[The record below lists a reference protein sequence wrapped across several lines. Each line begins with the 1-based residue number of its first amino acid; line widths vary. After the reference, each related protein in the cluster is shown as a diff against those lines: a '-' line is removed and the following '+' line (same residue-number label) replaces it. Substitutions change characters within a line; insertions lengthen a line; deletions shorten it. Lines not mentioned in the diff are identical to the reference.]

1 MNRFIL
7 RKEKEKEKRK
17 YYREKVEYLIMMF
30 AFIALNLLGRIIV
43 SAFRLPFWLDMVGT
57 VLASCYLS
65 IPGCIIVAA
74 TPNILFG
81 IWDPVTMVYALTS
94 VVVVL
99 ALYYLQ
105 KKNMMNVLPKAVGF
119 SILIGILSVIVSTPL
134 NLLFHDGYSGN
145 IWGDALVDM
154 LKWMQMPLVVCATAG
169 ELVVEIVDKQISV
182 LLAYVIMQA
191 VRKRKK
197 NPDRIKTLYFFLP
210 LVFSAWILLSESMAV
225 RASENGSDIYVGKI
239 FDNTNGIMSSEAN
252 YIGESNDGYLW
263 IGSYAGLTRYDGN
276 RFEFIKDGGITG
288 VKCIYNDSKGRIW
301 IGTNDSGVA
310 RFDGNER
317 KQFREEEGLAE
328 SFICCF
334 AESDDGDMYVGTIN
348 DLYRIDAEDHV
359 YRVEEDISYA
369 KTLVWSGDC
378 LLGVEKNGEIFC
390 LGENGLYKGKNGI
403 ADYTCVSMAGNVV
416 LAADNAGKVGVIM
429 VSDGI
434 PRFRLLA
441 YTRVMDITSLCKDRN
456 GNIWLCGQSEM
467 GYIDKGGD
475 YHSFKIR
482 GFDSSFECIHADYQG
497 NIWVASSRCGIL
509 KITKSMFGDLF
520 NLAGVTPNVAN
531 AVTEYEGLLYCAT
544 DSGIVVLGEDG
555 QVIKENPL
563 CRYLEEKRVRCFFVD
578 SLNRL
583 WVCTY
588 GEYGLICYESDGTI
602 TSFNTSNSGITT
614 DRIRCM
620 MELKNGT
627 LAVGTT
633 SGLNFLKNGKVTF
646 TLTGKDGLENDQ
658 ILSLWEDE
666 EQTLYVGTDGAGIY
680 LVKDGKIKGRYSTGE
695 GLTSNV
701 ILRMVPYDG
710 GLLVV
715 TSNSLCYIKEKQVR
729 VLENFPY
736 FNNFDVLIRDNT
748 LYVLSSAGIFVVDGQ
763 KLLSG
768 EEVTY
773 RQYNVSEGLP
783 MGLTANSW
791 NMIKEDRLLICGNN
805 GVISFR
811 MENEEENIA
820 IHYDLD
826 KVLCDGEPIEEK
838 NGRYEIPAGARQ
850 IVITPSIRH
859 YLPEN
864 VKARVYL
871 EGMDTTP
878 VLLDFDELET
888 LTYSNLSYGN
898 YKLHFEIYNSVG
910 DTLLDEKVYT
920 FEKKP
925 QMWEHWW
932 YKLYLIVIVI
942 EVIAFITW
950 AFFLI
955 GNMSRQKKHLEKLRK
970 ELEEQLDDR
979 MGEIL
984 KQKENSDQLLRQVVQ
999 SLSATVDAKDRYT
1012 SGHSERVAEYSR
1024 MLAQRMGKDETEQET
1039 IYYAGLLHDVG
1050 KIRVPD
1056 EIINKTGRLDQKEFD
1071 FIKLHPVAGY
1081 HILKDISGNRK
1092 FSEGAR
1098 FHHERYDGT
1107 GYPSGLSGKNI
1118 PEIARIIGVADAY
1131 DAMTSSR
1138 SYRKALPQQVVREE
1152 IEKGKG
1158 TQFDPE
1164 IADIML
1170 EMIDN
1175 DPEYKMKQ
1183 ADDGD
1188 KNILVVDDEPMNAK
1202 MVRFILKEEK
1212 NYSILSAENVN
1223 DAMDILGQNQ
1233 VDLILLDI
1241 EMPEMN
1247 GFDALVMIR
1256 ERYQIPVVF
1265 MTGNKDLESIQRAE
1279 SMGVE
1284 DYVTKPLSPQAL
1296 QEVIHSILK

>member
-1 MNRFIL
+1 MKSFSL
-7 RKEKEKEKRK
+7 RKEKERENMKSFRK
-17 YYREKVEYLIMMF
+17 KAEYLIMMF
-30 AFIALNLLGRIIV
+30 VFIGLNLLGRTIV
-43 SAFRLPFWLDMVGT
+43 AAFQLPFWLDMVGT

-65 IPGCIIVAA
+65 LTGCIIVAVA
-74 TPNILFG
+74 PNILFG

-94 VVVVL
+94 VAVVL
-99 ALYYLQ
+99 ALNYLQ
-105 KKNMMNVLPKAVGF
+105 KKNMMNELPKAVGL
-119 SILIGILSVIVSTPL
+119 SILIGILCVIVSTPL
-134 NLLFHDGYSGN
+134 NLLFRDGYSGN

-154 LKWMQMPLVVCATAG
+154 LKWMQAPLVLCATAG
-169 ELVVEIVDKQISV
+169 ELVVEIVDKQITV
-182 LLAYVIMQA
+182 LLAYLIVK
-191 VRKRKK
+191 VVHNRKRNLDK
-197 NPDRIKTLYFFLP
+197 IKALYTILP
-210 LVFSAWILLSESMAV
+210 LVFSACILLSESMAV
-225 RASENGSDIYVGKI
+225 QASDTGSNNYVGKI

-252 YIGESNDGYLW
+252 YIGESEDGYLW

-276 RFEFIKDGGITG
+276 RFEFIKEGGITG
-288 VKCIYNDSKGRIW
+288 VKSIYNDSKGRMW
-301 IGTNDSGVA
+301 IGTNDNGVV

-317 KQFREEEGLAE
+317 KKFGTDEGLTE
-328 SFICCF
+328 KFICCF
-334 AESDDGDMYVGTIN
+334 AESDEGDMYVGTIN
-348 DLYRIDAEDHV
+348 DLFRIDAEDHV
-359 YRVEEDISYA
+359 YRVEENISYA
-369 KTLVWSGDC
+369 KSIVWSGDY
-378 LLGVEKNGEIFC
+378 LIGVEKNGEIFC
-390 LGENGLYKGKNGI
+390 LGKEGLYKGRNGI
-403 ADYTCVSMAGNVV
+403 VDFTCVSMVGNNIYV
-416 LAADNAGKVGVIM
+416 ADNAGKVGIITVT
-429 VSDGI
+429 DGE
-434 PRFRLLA
+434 PKFRLIA
-441 YTRVMDITSLCKDRN
+441 YTRVMDIASLCEDRD
-456 GNIWLCGQSEM
+456 GNIWLCGQNEM
-467 GYIDKGGD
+467 GYIDKKGN
-475 YHSFKIR
+475 YNPIKIR

-497 NIWVASSRCGIL
+497 NIWVASSRCGVL
-509 KITKSMFGDLF
+509 KVTQSMFGDLF
-520 NLAGVTPNVAN
+520 NLAGETPIVAN

-555 QVIKENPL
+555 QSIKGHRLSE
-563 CRYLEEKRVRCFFVD
+563 YLEGMRVRCLYVD

-588 GEYGLICYESDGTI
+588 GEYGLLCYESDGTI
-602 TSFNTSNSGITT
+602 TSFSTSNSGITN
-614 DRIRCM
+614 DRIRCII
-620 MELKNGT
+620 ELKDGT

-633 SGLNFLKNGKVTF
+633 SGLNFIKGDKVTG
-646 TLTGKDGLENDQ
+646 TITEEDGLENDQ

-666 EQTLYVGTDGAGIY
+666 EQILYVGTDGAGIY
-680 LVKDGKIKGRYSTGE
+680 LVKNGKIYGHYSTEE
-695 GLTSNV
+695 GLTSDV
-701 ILRMVPYDG
+701 ILRMVAYDG
-710 GLLVV
+710 GLIVV
-715 TSNSLCYIKEKQVR
+715 TSNSLCYIKENQIR

-736 FNNFDVLIRDNT
+736 FNNFDVLIRDND
-748 LYVLSSAGIFVVDGQ
+748 LFVLSSAGIFVVDGQ

-768 EEVTY
+768 EDVTY

-791 NMIKEDRLLICGNN
+791 NMIKEDWLLICGNN
-805 GVISFR
+805 GVISFCT
-811 MENEEENIA
+811 ESEEEKIS
-820 IHYDLD
+820 IHYDLE
-826 KVLCDGEPIEEK
+826 KVLCDGETVEEK
-838 NGRYEIPAGARQ
+838 DGRYEIPAGAKQ
-850 IVITPSIRH
+850 IIVTPSIRH

-910 DTLLDEKVYT
+910 DTLLGEKVYIL
-920 FEKKP
+920 EKKP

-942 EVIAFITW
+942 EVIAFLTW

-955 GNMSRQKKHLEKLRK
+955 GNMSKQKKHLEKLRK

-979 MGEIL
+979 MREIL
-984 KQKENSDQLLRQVVQ
+984 NQKDISEELLRQVVQ

-1012 SGHSERVAEYSR
+1012 SGHSKRVGEYSM
-1024 MLAQRMGKDETEQET
+1024 MLAQRMGKDEAEQET
-1039 IYYAGLLHDVG
+1039 IYFAGLLHDVG

-1081 HILKDISGNRK
+1081 HILKDISSNRK

-1170 EMIDN
+1170 DMIDN

-1183 ADDGD
+1183 ADEGD

-1212 NYSILSAENVN
+1212 NYCILSAENVN
-1223 DAMDILGQNQ
+1223 DAMDLLGQNQ

-1279 SMGVE
+1279 SMGVD